1 MSNTSRFS
9 IHLALNAFNIPLTI
23 ELSEQENRD
32 LVNDSRQVKAGDV
45 FAATLGHLTDGRDYI
60 EQAIKAG
67 AELILVQC
75 DEVNLHGK
83 IELRKVETTDSNNHK
98 SKRTVTLVQ
107 FFELH
112 KNLSRLASLYYLQ
125 AHNKL
130 TTVGITGTNGKTTTS
145 QIIAQLFESCGKSC
159 AVIGTVGAGK
169 LDALTPIVNTTPG
182 PTELNKLLND
192 FVNDDISHVAME
204 ISSHA
209 LDQHRVSPSI
219 LDIAVFTNLS
229 RDHLDYHETME
240 KYASAKEQIFT
251 KDTAQIAVLNGDDI
265 CAQSWLKSWTTDS
278 NVFVYG
284 LTEAV
289 KEHKCFVY
297 ANNIKHTSQ
306 GVEFSL
312 ETFAGHIDI
321 SCVLMGDFNV
331 SNLLASIAVLLSQ
344 GYSLEKISKAI
355 SELKPIIGR
364 MEVISAANVP
374 TSVIDYAHTPDALES
389 ALKACQLHCEG
400 ELYVVF
406 GCGGDRDNGKRSLM
420 GAVAEQY
427 ADHVVITNDNPRNE
441 SPTDIA
447 NEILQGC
454 KFPEKAKVILTRSEA
469 VENTIEMATAKDMI
483 LFAGKGHEDYI
494 VVGNEKLAYNEREF
508 VQSIYAKKAM
518 L

>member
-75 DEVNLHGK
+75 DEVNFHGK

-289 KEHKCFVY
+289 KEHKCFIY

-312 ETFAGHIDI
+312 ETFADR
-321 SCVLMGDFNV
+321 
-331 SNLLASIAVLLSQ
+331 
-344 GYSLEKISKAI
+344 K
-355 SELKPIIGR
+355 
-364 MEVISAANVP
+364 
-374 TSVIDYAHTPDALES
+374 SV
-389 ALKACQLHCEG
+389 
-400 ELYVVF
+400 V
-406 GCGGDRDNGKRSLM
+406 
-420 GAVAEQY
+420 
-427 ADHVVITNDNPRNE
+427 
-441 SPTDIA
+441 
-447 NEILQGC
+447 
-454 KFPEKAKVILTRSEA
+454 
-469 VENTIEMATAKDMI
+469 
-483 LFAGKGHEDYI
+483 
-494 VVGNEKLAYNEREF
+494 
-508 VQSIYAKKAM
+508 
-518 L
+518 